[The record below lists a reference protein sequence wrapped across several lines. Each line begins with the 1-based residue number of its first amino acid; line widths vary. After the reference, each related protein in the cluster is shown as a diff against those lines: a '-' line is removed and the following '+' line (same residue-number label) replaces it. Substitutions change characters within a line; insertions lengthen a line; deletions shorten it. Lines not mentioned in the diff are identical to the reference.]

1 MEGIYLGEPP
11 AHIKNWIIEHHSR
24 DSLDKPLRFTAA
36 EADASVCLNRV
47 LNYSINNTTENSD
60 DTKLIN
66 LQYSLNGGAWS
77 EYTLGTDVSLD
88 ENDYVELKALG
99 SNDTITKA

>member
-11 AHIKNWIIEHHSR
+11 AHIKDWIIEHHSR
-24 DSLDKPLRFTAA
+24 DGLDKPLRFTSI
-36 EADASVCLNRV
+36 EASASVCLNRV

-60 DTKLIN
+60 DTKMIN

-77 EYTLGTDVSLD
+77 KYTLGTAVNLD
-88 ENDYVELKALG
+88 ENDYVEFKALG
-99 SNDTITKA
+99 SNETISKA